1 MLTLVTGGSA
11 SGKSEYAEG
20 EVLALGEGRRIYLA
34 TMMPF
39 DEECRRRIARHRRM
53 RARKGFETIER
64 YTGLAGIQVPKNCVV
79 LLECL
84 SNLVANE
91 IYSPQGAG
99 EQGAF
104 EAVEAGIQSLCR
116 QARAVVVVS
125 NEVFSDGGSYDAST
139 MRYLE
144 ILGALNCRLGE
155 LAQRV
160 VEVVYSIPVVH
171 KAPGIS
177 DGAGLVAKSGAPA
190 GKPGCRSLKS
200 GA

>member
-20 EVLALGEGRRIYLA
+20 EVLSLGGGRRIYLA

-39 DEECRRRIARHRRM
+39 DEECRRKIGRHRRM
-53 RARKGFETIER
+53 RAQKGFETVER
-64 YTGLAGIQVPKNCVV
+64 YTDLAGVRVPKDSVV

-91 IYSPQGAG
+91 IYSPEGAG
-99 EQGAF
+99 EPGAF
-104 EAVEAGIQSLCR
+104 AAIEAGIQSLCR

-125 NEVFSDGGSYDAST
+125 NEVFSDGISYDAST
-139 MRYLE
+139 ESYLK

-155 LAQRV
+155 MAQRV

-171 KAPGIS
+171 KG
-177 DGAGLVAKSGAPA
+177 
-190 GKPGCRSLKS
+190 R
-200 GA
+200 